1 MRLPSAG
8 TAGHLSISR
17 RGVSRPPGS
26 LHPRR
31 PLVNE
36 RRAVEFAP
44 KDAQLR
50 DDVRTLGA
58 LVGDVLR
65 EQCGDAFFQLVE
77 RVRHAA
83 IAGADDELHALIR
96 ALPPRD
102 AETLVRAFATYF
114 EVVNLAE
121 RIHRIRRRRD
131 YLRSASD
138 PQEGSLEATA
148 LRLAAS
154 GVTPPQVAALL
165 QRLRVE
171 PVFTAHPT
179 EATRRTLLEKEQVIG
194 RLLVERLDPS
204 RTPDEE
210 RAALARIRE
219 EVTAAWQ
226 TDPHPSARPTVMDEL
241 ENVVFYLTDVIYRIV
256 PPFSE
261 ELEQAVRKAY
271 TVEVPARPV
280 LRFGSWVGGDMDGNP
295 NVGAE
300 TLRSG
305 LARQRELVLDRY
317 RRESMELSRRL
328 SQSGALTG
336 VSDAVRERVASY
348 SAQFPKTLA
357 TIPPRYHDMP
367 YRVLFRLIAA
377 RLEATRRD
385 TPDGYAGAHEL
396 ERDLGMVIASL
407 RAHRG
412 EHAGLFGVQRL
423 LRRVETFGFH
433 LATIDVRQHAH
444 VHRAVLSTLLR
455 DPEWNARTAGDRLVR
470 LRRALEKGEEPA
482 GSPDADASRTLEVF
496 KAIADCR
503 ARFGPDAVGPYIIS
517 MTRGTDDVL
526 AVLVLA
532 RWAGLARGGHVP
544 LDVAPLFETVADL
557 AAAPAVMRSLLD
569 DPYYRAHLAERGMH
583 QMVMLGYSDSNKDAG
598 IGASRWALHRAQAAV
613 VETTEQSG
621 VDLTFFHGRGGT
633 VSRGGGRI
641 TSAILSAPPRS
652 VRGRYRMTEQGE
664 AINAKYGLRGIA
676 MRTLQQTVSAVA
688 LATALPHPPDAREPG
703 WTSIMDDIA
712 KGSQAAYRT
721 LVYEDPQF
729 VEYFRRATPID
740 VIQRM
745 EIGSRPA
752 SRQSTEPGGEI
763 EQLRAIPWVFA
774 WTQSRHLL
782 PGWYGLGAALERAVK
797 RHGTAALG
805 EMIREWPFLGALV
818 DDVEMVLATADLTI
832 AARYAGL
839 AGQLGKRYFP
849 LIRAEFERTVGNV
862 LALKQEKALL
872 DSDPALQRSIL
883 LRNPYVDP
891 MSLLQIDLLERWRAE
906 GRPDN
911 EVFRALL
918 ASVRGIAQG
927 LQSTG

>member
-1 MRLPSAG
+1 MGRGRRAALH
-8 TAGHLSISR
+8 TR
-17 RGVSRPPGS
+17 RGALRD
-26 LHPRR
+26 
-31 PLVNE
+31 
-36 RRAVEFAP
+36 FAP
-44 KDAQLR
+44 KDIPLK

-58 LVGDVLR
+58 LVGDVIR
-65 EQCGDAFFQLVE
+65 EQCGDAVFQLVE
-77 RVRHAA
+77 RARHAG
-83 IAGADDELHALIR
+83 IAGADDELQALVKG
-96 ALPPRD
+96 LPPRD
-102 AETLVRAFATYF
+102 AETLVRAFAAYF

-138 PQEGSLEATA
+138 PQEGSLQATVA
-148 LRLAAS
+148 QFAAA
-154 GVTPPQVAALL
+154 GVTPAQIATLL
-165 QRLRVE
+165 QGLRVE

-219 EVTAAWQ
+219 EITAAWQ
-226 TDPHPSARPTVMDEL
+226 TDPQPSARPTVMDEL
-241 ENVVFYLTDVIYRIV
+241 ENVLFYLTDIVYRIV

-261 ELEQAVRKAY
+261 ELEQAVHKSY
-271 TVEVPARPV
+271 DIEIPTRPV

-300 TLRSG
+300 TLRAA
-305 LARQRELVLDRY
+305 LARQRELALDRY
-317 RRESMELSRRL
+317 RREASELARRL

-336 VSDAVRERVASY
+336 VSDAVRQRVATY

-357 TIPPRYHDMP
+357 AIPTRYYDMP

-377 RLEATRRD
+377 RVEATRRD
-385 TPDGYAGAHEL
+385 APEGYGSAGEL

-407 RAHRG
+407 REHRG

-433 LATIDVRQHAH
+433 LATIDLRQHSH
-444 VHRAVLSTLLR
+444 LQRAVLATLLA
-455 DPEWNARTAGDRLVR
+455 DPDWGNRPAADRLAR
-470 LRRALEKGEEPA
+470 LRQVLEGGEKPVA
-482 GSPDADASRTLEVF
+482 PPDALATHALDVF

-503 ARFGPDAVGPYIIS
+503 ERFGPDAVGPYIIS
-517 MTRGTDDVL
+517 MTQGADDVF
-526 AVLVLA
+526 AVLTLA
-532 RWAGLARGGHVP
+532 RWAGLGGSEHVP

-557 AAAPAVMRSLLD
+557 AAAPGVMSELLAD
-569 DPYYRAHLAERGMH
+569 SYYRAHLAERGMH
-583 QMVMLGYSDSNKDAG
+583 QMVMIGYSDSNKDAG
-598 IGASRWALHRAQAAV
+598 IGASRWALHHAQAALV
-613 VETTEQSG
+613 QTIEKSG

-633 VSRGGGRI
+633 VSRGGGKI

-652 VRGRYRMTEQGE
+652 VRGRFRMTEQGE

-676 MRTLQQTVSAVA
+676 MRTLEQTVSAVA
-688 LATALPHPPDAREPG
+688 LATALPRAPDPREPG
-703 WTSIMDDIA
+703 WTSAMDEIA
-712 KGSQAAYRT
+712 QSSRAAYRA
-721 LVYEDPQF
+721 LVYDDPRF
-729 VEYFRRATPID
+729 VEYFHLATPID

-752 SRQSTEPGGEI
+752 SRPSSEQSEI

-782 PGWYGLGAALERAVK
+782 PGWYGLGTALDAA
-797 RHGTAALG
+797 TARYGAPALA
-805 EMIREWPFLGALV
+805 EMARDWPFLRALL
-818 DDVEMVLATADLTI
+818 DDVEMVLATADLAI
-832 AARYAGL
+832 AARYARL
-839 AGQLGKRYFP
+839 AGNLGERYFP
-849 LIRAEFERTVGNV
+849 MIRAEFDRTVANV
-862 LALKQEKALL
+862 LALKRDTALL

-891 MSLLQIDLLERWRAE
+891 MSLLQIDLLERWRGA

>member
-1 MRLPSAG
+1 M
-8 TAGHLSISR
+8 
-17 RGVSRPPGS
+17 SRPPGS

-36 RRAVEFAP
+36 RRVVEFAP

-65 EQCGDAFFQLVE
+65 EQRGDAFFQLVE

-83 IAGADDELHALIR
+83 IAGADNELHALIR

-138 PQEGSLEATA
+138 PQEGSLESTA

-154 GVTPPQVAALL
+154 GITPPQIAALL

-226 TDPHPSARPTVMDEL
+226 TDPHPSTRPTVMDEL

-261 ELEQAVRKAY
+261 ELEQAVHKAY
-271 TVEVPARPV
+271 TVEVPTRPV

-300 TLRSG
+300 TLRAAF
-305 LARQRELVLDRY
+305 ARQRELVLDRY
-317 RRESMELSRRL
+317 RREAAELARRL

-336 VSDAVRERVASY
+336 VSDAVRERVANY
-348 SAQFPKTLA
+348 GAQFPKALA
-357 TIPPRYHDMP
+357 TIPTRYHDMP
-367 YRVLFRLIAA
+367 YRVLFRLIGA

-385 TPDGYAGAHEL
+385 TPEGYAGTDEV

-444 VHRAVLSTLLR
+444 VHRAVLATLLR
-455 DPEWNARTAGDRLVR
+455 DPEWNARTAADRLTR
-470 LRRALEKGEEPA
+470 LRRVLEKGDEPA
-482 GSPDADASRTLEVF
+482 GSPDAQATRTLEVF
-496 KAIADCR
+496 QAIADCR
-503 ARFGPDAVGPYIIS
+503 ARFGPEAVGPYIIS
-517 MTRGTDDVL
+517 MAQGADDVL
-526 AVLVLA
+526 TVLVLA
-532 RWAGLARGGHVP
+532 RWGGLGRNGHVP

-557 AAAPAVMRSLLD
+557 EGAPDVMRVLLD
-569 DPYYRAHLAERGMH
+569 EPYYRAHLAERHMH
-583 QMVMLGYSDSNKDAG
+583 QIVMIGYSDSNKDAG
-598 IGASRWALHRAQAAV
+598 IGASRWALHRAQARL

-652 VRGRYRMTEQGE
+652 VRGWYRMTEQGE

-676 MRTLQQTVSAVA
+676 MRTLEQTVSAVA

-703 WTSIMDDIA
+703 WTSIMDAIA
-712 KGSQAAYRT
+712 KGSRAAYRA
-721 LVYEDPQF
+721 LVYDDPQF

-752 SRQSTEPGGEI
+752 SRQGADQQSGEI
-763 EQLRAIPWVFA
+763 QQLRAIPWVFA

-782 PGWYGLGAALERAVK
+782 PGWYGLGTALDGAVK
-797 RHGTAALG
+797 RHGAAALG
-805 EMIREWPFLGALV
+805 EMISDWPFLRALV

-839 AGQLGKRYFP
+839 AGQLGERYFP
-849 LIRAEFERTVGNV
+849 LIRAEFDRTVANV
-862 LALKQEKALL
+862 LALKHEHALL

>member
-1 MRLPSAG
+1 
-8 TAGHLSISR
+8 
-17 RGVSRPPGS
+17 
-26 LHPRR
+26 
-31 PLVNE
+31 
-36 RRAVEFAP
+36 VEFAP

-77 RVRHAA
+77 RTRQAA
-83 IAGADDELHALIR
+83 IASADNELQTLVR
-96 ALPPRD
+96 GLPPRD
-102 AETLVRAFATYF
+102 AETLVRAFSTYF
-114 EVVNLAE
+114 EVINLAE

-138 PQEGSLEATA
+138 PQEGSLEAMVA
-148 LRLAAS
+148 RLAAS
-154 GVTPPQVAALL
+154 GVTPPQIAALL
-165 QRLRVE
+165 QRLLIE

-204 RTPDEE
+204 HTPDEE
-210 RAALARIRE
+210 RAALGRIRE
-219 EVTAAWQ
+219 EVTGAWQ
-226 TDPHPSARPTVMDEL
+226 TDPQPSARPTVMDEL
-241 ENVVFYLTDVIYRIV
+241 ENVVFYLTDILYRIV

-261 ELEQAVRKAY
+261 DLEAAVRKAY
-271 TVEVPARPV
+271 DIVVPTRPV

-300 TLRSG
+300 TLRAA
-305 LARQRELVLDRY
+305 LARQRELVLERY
-317 RRESMELSRRL
+317 RRETAELARRL

-336 VSDAVRERVASY
+336 VSDAVRERVATY
-348 SAQFPKTLA
+348 GAQFPKALA
-357 TIPPRYHDMP
+357 AIPARYHDMP
-367 YRVLFRLIAA
+367 YRVLFRLMGA

-385 TPDGYAGAHEL
+385 APEGYATPAELAH
-396 ERDLGMVIASL
+396 DLGIVIASL

-412 EHAGLFGVQRL
+412 EHAGLFGVRRL

-433 LATIDVRQHAH
+433 LATIDVRQHAQ
-444 VHRAVLSTLLR
+444 VHRAVLGTLLR
-455 DPEWNARTAGDRLVR
+455 DPDWSTRTPADRVAR
-470 LRRALEKGEEPA
+470 LRRVLEQGEQPA
-482 GSPDADASRTLEVF
+482 GSPDDLATRTLEVF

-503 ARFGPDAVGPYIIS
+503 ARFGPDAIGPYIIS
-517 MTRGTDDVL
+517 MAQGADDVL

-532 RWAGLARGGHVP
+532 RWGGLGTGHVP
-544 LDVAPLFETVADL
+544 LDIAPLFETVADL
-557 AAAPAVMRSLLD
+557 EDAAYIIRSLLD
-569 DPYYRAHLAERGMH
+569 EPYYWAHLAERGM
-583 QMVMLGYSDSNKDAG
+583 QQTVMIGYSDSNKDAG
-598 IGASRWALHRAQAAV
+598 IGASRWALQRAQAGL
-613 VETTEQSG
+613 VETMERSG
-621 VDLTFFHGRGGT
+621 VDFTFFHGRGGT
-633 VSRGGGRI
+633 VSRGGGKI
-641 TSAILSAPPRS
+641 TSAILSAPAGA

-676 MRTLQQTVSAVA
+676 MRTLEQTVSAVA
-688 LATALPHPPDAREPG
+688 LATALPRPPDAREAG
-703 WTSIMDDIA
+703 WTSLMDAIA
-712 KGSQAAYRT
+712 RDSRTTYRA
-721 LVYEDPQF
+721 LVYDDPQF

-752 SRQSTEPGGEI
+752 SRVEGAVGPVGAEGGNGQRGVI
-763 EQLRAIPWVFA
+763 ERLRAIPWVFA

-782 PGWYGLGAALERAVK
+782 PGWYGLGTALDRAVERYQTAALE
-797 RHGTAALG
+797 
-805 EMIREWPFLGALV
+805 EMVRDWPFLRALI
-818 DDVEMVLATADLTI
+818 DDVEMVLATVDLAI
-832 AARYAGL
+832 AERYACL
-839 AGQLGKRYFP
+839 AGELGERYFP
-849 LIRAEFERTVGNV
+849 RIRAEFDRTVANV
-862 LALKQEKALL
+862 LAFKHEKALL
-872 DSDPALQRSIL
+872 DSDPALQRAIL

-891 MSLLQIDLLERWRAE
+891 MSLLQIDLLERWRAA

>member
-1 MRLPSAG
+1 MKVA
-8 TAGHLSISR
+8 R
-17 RGVSRPPGS
+17 R
-26 LHPRR
+26 
-31 PLVNE
+31 E
-36 RRAVEFAP
+36 VEFAP

-50 DDVRTLGA
+50 DDVHTLGA

-65 EQCGDAFFQLVE
+65 EQCGKEFFQLVE
-77 RVRHAA
+77 RARHAA
-83 IAGADDELHALIR
+83 IRWRLGDASADDELHALVR
-96 ALPPRD
+96 GLAPRD

-131 YLRSASD
+131 YLRAASD
-138 PQEGSLEATA
+138 PQEGSLADTVA
-148 LRLAAS
+148 RLAAS
-154 GVTPPQVAALL
+154 GVTPPQTAALL

-210 RAALARIRE
+210 RAALGRIRE
-219 EVTAAWQ
+219 EVTSAWQ
-226 TDPHPSARPTVMDEL
+226 TDPQPSARPTVMDEL
-241 ENVVFYLTDVIYRIV
+241 ENVVFYLTDVVYRIV
-256 PPFSE
+256 PPFYE
-261 ELEQAVRKAY
+261 ALEQAVRKAY
-271 TVEVPARPV
+271 DIEVPRRAV

-300 TLRSG
+300 TLRAA
-305 LARQRELVLDRY
+305 LARQRELVLERY
-317 RRESMELSRRL
+317 RREAAELARRL
-328 SQSGALTG
+328 SQSGTLTG
-336 VSDAVRERVASY
+336 VSDAVRERVATY
-348 SAQFPKTLA
+348 GGQFPKA
-357 TIPPRYHDMP
+357 MVTIPARYHDMP
-367 YRVLFRLIAA
+367 YRVLFSLIAA
-377 RLEATRRD
+377 RLEATRHD
-385 TPDGYAGAHEL
+385 TSDGYAGADEL
-396 ERDLGMVIASL
+396 ARDLGVVIASL

-412 EHAGLFGVQRL
+412 EHAGLFGVERL

-433 LATIDVRQHAH
+433 LAMIDVRQHSQ
-444 VHRAVLSTLLR
+444 VHRDVLASLLR
-455 DPEWNARTAGDRLVR
+455 DPQWSTRTPADRAER
-470 LRRALEKGEEPA
+470 LRRVLEQREEPA
-482 GSPDADASRTLEVF
+482 GGGSSDAQVTRTLDVF
-496 KAIADCR
+496 RAIADCR
-503 ARFGPDAVGPYIIS
+503 ARFGPDAVGPYLIS
-517 MTRGTDDVL
+517 MAQGADDVL

-532 RWAGLARGGHVP
+532 RWGGLAGSGHVP

-557 AAAPAVMRSLLD
+557 ERAPAVLSALFD

-583 QMVMLGYSDSNKDAG
+583 QLVMIGYSDSNKDAG
-598 IGASRWALHRAQAAV
+598 IGASRWALYRAQAAL
-613 VETTEQSG
+613 VETTEGSG
-621 VDLTFFHGRGGT
+621 IDLTFFHGRGGT
-633 VSRGGGRI
+633 VSRGGGKI
-641 TSAILSAPPRS
+641 TSAILSAPTRS

-664 AINAKYGLRGIA
+664 VINAKYGLRGIA
-676 MRTLQQTVSAVA
+676 MRTLEQTVSAVA
-688 LATALPHPPDAREPG
+688 LATALPHARDGRETG
-703 WTSIMDDIA
+703 WASIMDTIA
-712 KGSQAAYRT
+712 RDSRAAYRA
-721 LVYEDPQF
+721 LVYDDPQF
-729 VEYFRRATPID
+729 VEYFRQATPID

-752 SRQSTEPGGEI
+752 SRQSALPPRDQQGGEI

-782 PGWYGLGAALERAVK
+782 PGWYGLGTAFDRAAERNGA
-797 RHGTAALG
+797 AALG
-805 EMIREWPFLGALV
+805 DMIGDWPFLRALV
-818 DDVEMVLATADLTI
+818 DDVEMVLATTDLAI

-839 AGQLGKRYFP
+839 AGKLGEHYFP
-849 LIRAEFERTVGNV
+849 LIRAEFDRTVANV
-862 LALKQEKALL
+862 LALKHQNAVL

>member
-1 MRLPSAG
+1 
-8 TAGHLSISR
+8 
-17 RGVSRPPGS
+17 VSRPRGS
-26 LHPRR
+26 LR
-31 PLVNE
+31 PARLPVNE

-58 LVGDVLR
+58 LVGDVIR
-65 EQCGDAFFQLVE
+65 EQCGEAFFQLVE
-77 RVRHAA
+77 RSRHAA
-83 IAGADDELHALIR
+83 IAGAADALQGLVKG
-96 ALPPRD
+96 LPPRD

-138 PQEGSLEATA
+138 PQEGSLQNMVV
-148 LRLAAS
+148 RLAAA
-154 GVTPPQVAALL
+154 GVTPAQVAALL
-165 QRLRVE
+165 QRLLVE

-219 EVTAAWQ
+219 EITAAWQ
-226 TDPHPSARPTVMDEL
+226 TDPQPSARPTVMDEL
-241 ENVVFYLTDVIYRIV
+241 ENVLFYLTDIVYRIV

-261 ELEQAVRKAY
+261 ELEQAVHKSY
-271 TVEVPARPV
+271 DVEVPTRPV

-300 TLRSG
+300 TLRAA
-305 LARQRELVLDRY
+305 LARQRELALGRY
-317 RRESMELSRRL
+317 RAEATELARRL

-336 VSDAVRERVASY
+336 VSDAVRERVAAY
-348 SAQFPKTLA
+348 SAQFPKVLA
-357 TIPPRYHDMP
+357 TIPARYHDMP

-385 TPDGYAGAHEL
+385 APPPEGYAAAEEL
-396 ERDLGMVIASL
+396 ERDLGVVIASL
-407 RAHRG
+407 RTHRG

-433 LATIDVRQHAH
+433 LATIDLRQHAH
-444 VHRAVLSTLLR
+444 VHRAVLATLLK
-455 DPEWNARTAGDRLVR
+455 DQDWTNRTAPERLAR
-470 LRRALEKGEEPA
+470 LRRVLEQGEQPA
-482 GSPDADASRTLEVF
+482 GSPDAQATRALEVF
-496 KAIADCR
+496 KAIAEAR
-503 ARFGPDAVGPYIIS
+503 ARFGPNAVGPYIIS
-517 MTRGTDDVL
+517 MAQGADDVF
-526 AVLVLA
+526 AVLALA
-532 RWAGLARGGHVP
+532 RWGGLAAAGYVP
-544 LDVAPLFETVADL
+544 LDVAPLFETVTDL
-557 AAAPAVMRSLLD
+557 AAAPTVMRELLA
-569 DPYYRAHLAERGMH
+569 DPYYRAHLAERRMH
-583 QMVMLGYSDSNKDAG
+583 QMVMIGYSDSNKDAG
-598 IGASRWALHRAQAAV
+598 IGASRWGLQHAQAAL
-613 VETTEQSG
+613 VETTEKSG

-633 VSRGGGRI
+633 VSRGGGKI
-641 TSAILSAPPRS
+641 TNAILSAPRGS
-652 VRGRYRMTEQGE
+652 IRGRFRLTEQGE
-664 AINAKYGLRGIA
+664 AINARYGLRGIA
-676 MRTLQQTVSAVA
+676 MRTLEQTVNAVA
-688 LATALPHPPDAREPG
+688 LATALPSAPDAREPG
-703 WTSIMDDIA
+703 WTGMMDTIA
-712 KGSQAAYRT
+712 QDSRTAYRA
-721 LVYEDPQF
+721 LVYDDPQF
-729 VEYFRRATPID
+729 VEYFRLATPID

-752 SRQSTEPGGEI
+752 SRPSTEQSEI

-782 PGWYGLGAALERAVK
+782 PGWYGLGTALDGATQRYGA
-797 RHGTAALG
+797 AALG
-805 EMIREWPFLGALV
+805 EMARDWPFLKVLL
-818 DDVEMVLATADLTI
+818 DDVAMVLATADLAI
-832 AARYAGL
+832 AARYARL
-839 AGQLGKRYFP
+839 AGKLGDRYFP
-849 LIRAEFERTVGNV
+849 AIRAEFDRSVGHV
-862 LALKQEKALL
+862 LALKRDTALL

-891 MSLLQIDLLERWRAE
+891 MSFLQIDLLERWRAAE
-906 GRPDN
+906 RPDN

>member
-1 MRLPSAG
+1 MGCRRCAALH
-8 TAGHLSISR
+8 TR
-17 RGVSRPPGS
+17 RGS
-26 LHPRR
+26 LT
-31 PLVNE
+31 
-36 RRAVEFAP
+36 EFAP
-44 KDAQLR
+44 KDVPLR

-58 LVGDVLR
+58 LVGDVIR

-77 RVRHAA
+77 RARHAA
-83 IAGADDELHALIR
+83 IAGADDELHALLKGL
-96 ALPPRD
+96 APRD

-138 PQEGSLEATA
+138 PQEGSLQATIA
-148 LRLAAS
+148 RLAVA
-154 GVTPPQVAALL
+154 GVSPPQVAALL

-219 EVTAAWQ
+219 EITATWQ
-226 TDPHPSARPTVMDEL
+226 TDPQPSARPTVMDEL
-241 ENVVFYLTDVIYRIV
+241 ENVLFYLTDIVYRIV

-261 ELEQAVRKAY
+261 ELEQAVHNAY
-271 TVEVPARPV
+271 DTEVPPPTRPV

-300 TLRSG
+300 TLRAALS
-305 LARQRELVLDRY
+305 RQRELALERY
-317 RRESMELSRRL
+317 RREATELARRL

-336 VSDAVRERVASY
+336 VSDVVRERVATY
-348 SAQFPKTLA
+348 SAQFPKALA
-357 TIPPRYHDMP
+357 AIPARYHDMP

-385 TPDGYAGAHEL
+385 TSEGYTAAAEL
-396 ERDLGMVIASL
+396 ERDLGIVIASL

-412 EHAGLFGVQRL
+412 EYAGLFGVQRL

-433 LATIDVRQHAH
+433 MATIDVRQHSH
-444 VHRAVLSTLLR
+444 VHRAVLATLLA
-455 DPEWNARTAGDRLVR
+455 DPEWNTRPAADRLAR
-470 LRRALEKGEEPA
+470 LQRVLTQGEKPA
-482 GSPDADASRTLEVF
+482 GSPDAQATRTLEVF
-496 KAIADCR
+496 RAIADCR

-517 MTRGTDDVL
+517 MTQGADDVL

-532 RWAGLARGGHVP
+532 RWGGLGQPAEGHVP
-544 LDVAPLFETVADL
+544 LDVAPLFETVTDL
-557 AAAPAVMRSLLD
+557 AAAPDVMRELLD
-569 DPYYRAHLAERGMH
+569 EPFYRAHLAERRMH
-583 QMVMLGYSDSNKDAG
+583 QMVMIGYSDSNKDAG
-598 IGASRWALHRAQAAV
+598 IGASRWALHRAQAALV
-613 VETTEQSG
+613 AATDRSG
-621 VDLTFFHGRGGT
+621 IDLTFFHGRGGS

-641 TSAILSAPPRS
+641 TSAILSAPAGS

-676 MRTLQQTVSAVA
+676 MRTLEQTVSAVA
-688 LATALPHPPDAREPG
+688 LATALPHTPDSRETAWTGTIEVLARD
-703 WTSIMDDIA
+703 SR
-712 KGSQAAYRT
+712 AAYRA
-721 LVYEDPQF
+721 LVYDDPQF
-729 VEYFRRATPID
+729 AEYFRQATPID

-752 SRQSTEPGGEI
+752 SRPSADQNEI

-782 PGWYGLGAALERAVK
+782 PGWYGLGTALDRAAE
-797 RHGTAALG
+797 RHGAAALG
-805 EMIREWPFLGALV
+805 DMVHDWPFMRALI
-818 DDVEMVLATADLTI
+818 DDVEMVLATADLAI
-832 AARYAGL
+832 AARYARL
-839 AGQLGKRYFP
+839 AGKLGDRYFP
-849 LIRAEFERTVGNV
+849 GIRAEFDRTVANV
-862 LALKQEKALL
+862 LALKRETALL

-891 MSLLQIDLLERWRAE
+891 MSLLQIDLLERWRGD